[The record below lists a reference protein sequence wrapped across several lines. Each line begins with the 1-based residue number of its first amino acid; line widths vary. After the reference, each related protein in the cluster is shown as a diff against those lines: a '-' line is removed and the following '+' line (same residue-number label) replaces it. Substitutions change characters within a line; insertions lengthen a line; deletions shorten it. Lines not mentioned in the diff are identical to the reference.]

1 MRSDRR
7 LKEESEPE
15 EAATETAA
23 PPAPTSRS
31 AVSQLLGLQR
41 TAGNGAVGRMLAARN
56 NTLARTPP
64 TEAPPGPAPAP
75 GPGIQVIPT
84 PTAKNPLVRHTPT
97 NIDFSEDKEFVKHQL
112 ETFADKHGVDAID
125 RFDKLPGTWMPAEA
139 NPLAPPEQQAKP
151 DDQYIDRVRALVHE
165 ECVTLRAH
173 ISQFLSDFER
183 HAHTTLMTALTDS
196 EVRVKSELERLG
208 IKSEEHLWGLYSSH
222 SGADNDAGK
231 KMAAGAKAL
240 LDKFD
245 EVKGNSTLPHVV
257 DSPPM
262 FGEER
267 KPADEERRTKAKGEW
282 QTASDHLDKLKRE
295 YNEMRHAFEAANPMA
310 IGYQL
315 DLGSGTTRENLV
327 KLADDN
333 AKNRADKMGGDLKE
347 KLDNIQKVRKY
358 AEDWKY
364 IWRLE
369 KIVDVTLE
377 RPEIKGYKELTSD
390 GVRRSAVYDKAGANK
405 ATDEMTN
412 MGVGIV
418 MFALGLIAAAPTGGL
433 SMAGQA
439 AVTAAGGAE
448 LITSIGVAVTSAERY
463 RMESAE
469 SGTDYD
475 KAKVVADRDPSLI
488 WLGLDILGALGS
500 IAGAVAKG
508 REVFGELLALRKE
521 AMNAK
526 EATAAKE
533 AAGLTE
539 GGVKEADAA
548 AQRLRTEGNKAAPGA
563 GDRLVKEVESG
574 PSRQSGVAAEEA
586 GSKSAT
592 GEAELAA
599 AKSDAAALAGEFQ
612 TVTPLT
618 RTEAREAY
626 FAAIKANPNVEH
638 AVIQHT
644 VAQDMWVYIEGKAGE
659 VVTPAF
665 LKKNWSFDRHFHP
678 KGAKFPSIG
687 AEVPAAGA
695 TLAADADIVA
705 KNLRKTELKV
715 GGDLGAAKQ
724 EALRTGQP
732 VTETIDWMD
741 PATGHMQET
750 SFGFDPSKERP
761 IWFEIKGEGIRGD
774 YKSLKE
780 AEVGIGLLLPE

>member
-1 MRSDRR
+1 MRWDRR

-15 EAATETAA
+15 EAASERAT
-23 PPAPTSRS
+23 PPAPASP
-31 AVSQLLGLQR
+31 VSQLLGLQR
-41 TAGNGAVGRMLAARN
+41 TAGNGAVGRMLAARS

-64 TEAPPGPAPAP
+64 TDAPAAP
-75 GPGIQVIPT
+75 SIQVIPT
-84 PTAKNPLVRHTPT
+84 PTAKHPLVRHTPT

-112 ETFADKHGVDAID
+112 ETYADKHGVDAID
-125 RFDKLPGTWMPAEA
+125 RFDKLPGTWMPAQE

-151 DDQYIDRVRALVHE
+151 DEQYIDRVRALVHE

-173 ISQFLSDFER
+173 ISQFLDDFER
-183 HAHTTLMTALTDS
+183 HAHTTLMTALSDS

-257 DSPPM
+257 DAPPM
-262 FGEER
+262 WGEER
-267 KPADEERRTKAKGEW
+267 KPADEERRVKAKGEW

-327 KLADDN
+327 KLADEN
-333 AKNRADKMGGDLKE
+333 AKNRADKMGSDLKE

-364 IWRLE
+364 VWRLE

-390 GVRRSAVYDKAGANK
+390 GVRRSAVYDKVGANK
-405 ATDEMTN
+405 ASDEMTS

-433 SMAGQA
+433 SMAGEA

-448 LITSIGVAVTSAERY
+448 LLTSIGVAVTSAERY

-475 KAKVVADRDPSLI
+475 KAKVIADRDPSLI
-488 WLGLDILGALGS
+488 WLGLDILGALGAV
-500 IAGAVAKG
+500 AGVVAKG

-521 AMNAK
+521 AMSAR

-539 GGVKEADAA
+539 GAAKEGEAA
-548 AQRLRTEGNKAAPGA
+548 VQRLRTEGNKAAPGA
-563 GDRLVKEVESG
+563 GDRLAKEVESG

-586 GSKSAT
+586 GTKTA
-592 GEAELAA
+592 EADLAA
-599 AKSDAAALAGEFQ
+599 AKRDAAALAGEFQ
-612 TVTPLT
+612 TVTPLSKK
-618 RTEAREAY
+618 EATDAY

-638 AVIQHT
+638 AVVQHT
-644 VAQDMWVYIEGKAGE
+644 VAKDMWVYVEGKVGE

-665 LKKNWSFDRHFHP
+665 LKKNWAFDRHFHP
-678 KGAKFPSIG
+678 KGAKFPSVG
-687 AEVPAAGA
+687 AEVPVAGA
-695 TLAADADIVA
+695 TLGADADIVA
-705 KNLRKTELKV
+705 KNLRKTELQV

-724 EALRTGQP
+724 EALRTGEA

-741 PATGHMQET
+741 PATGHMHET
-750 SFGFDPSKERP
+750 TFGFDPAKERP

-774 YKSLKE
+774 YKTLKE
-780 AEVGIGLLLPE
+780 AEIGISLAQPD